1 MYKKYAIVLMIL
13 ALAFALGGCRR
24 TGGGPAY
31 YGGGEETNVVEGSTV
46 TGEIVPADS
55 DVGTEVD
62 EFAGGGEF
70 STTAAGTVEPT
81 ETTTTPTETT
91 AETTTTT
98 TTTTTAGGV
107 LSGGTADGYRVQ
119 VVASSYED
127 NAKAVADKI
136 RAAYPGTGVYVVH
149 IQNLYKVRVGDFAN
163 RAGAESMRDKL
174 KAAGY
179 ADAWIV
185 KEQVNTQ

>member
-1 MYKKYAIVLMIL
+1 MHKKYVIALMIL

-81 ETTTTPTETT
+81 ETTTVPTE
-91 AETTTTT
+91 ASTTT

-107 LSGGTADGYRVQ
+107 LSGGTAEGYRVQ

-127 NAKAVADKI
+127 NARAVADKV
-136 RAAYPGTGVYVVH
+136 RGAFPGTGVYVQH
-149 IQNLYKVRVGDFAN
+149 IQNLYKVRVGDFKD
-163 RAGAESMRDKL
+163 RAGAEAMRDKL

-185 KEQVNTQ
+185 KETVNTQ

>member
-1 MYKKYAIVLMIL
+1 MHKKYVIALMIL

-70 STTAAGTVEPT
+70 STTAAGTVEPP
-81 ETTTTPTETT
+81 ETGTTPAETST

-98 TTTTTAGGV
+98 TAAGGV
-107 LSGGTADGYRVQ
+107 LSGGTAEGYRVQ

-127 NAKAVADKI
+127 NAKAVADKV
-136 RAAYPGTGVYVVH
+136 RSAFPGTGVYVQH

-163 RAGAESMRDKL
+163 RAGAEAMRDKL

-185 KEQVNTQ
+185 KETINVQ

>member
-1 MYKKYAIVLMIL
+1 MIL

-55 DVGTEVD
+55 DVGTDVD

-70 STTAAGTVEPT
+70 STTATGTVEPT
-81 ETTTTPTETT
+81 ETTTVPAETTT

-98 TTTTTAGGV
+98 TTTAAGV
-107 LSGGTADGYRVQ
+107 LSGGTAEGYRVQ
-119 VVASSYED
+119 IVASSYED
-127 NAKAVADKI
+127 NARAVADKI
-136 RAAYPGTGVYVVH
+136 RAAYPGTGVYVQH
-149 IQNLYKVRVGDFAN
+149 IQNLYKVRVGDFTS

-179 ADAWIV
+179 TDAWIV